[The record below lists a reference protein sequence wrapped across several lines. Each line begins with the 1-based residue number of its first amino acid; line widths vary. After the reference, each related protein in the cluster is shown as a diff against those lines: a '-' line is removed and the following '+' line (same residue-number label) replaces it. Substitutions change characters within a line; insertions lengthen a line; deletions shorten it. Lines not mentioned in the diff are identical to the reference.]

1 MSREDAASVAVEA
14 YIPTEVRYEDETV
27 NNVFVFTLYDRESSA
42 PHGALTTRNPL
53 PVGSRGGPLI
63 VRGARGGSQWRLAL
77 PEIEVI
83 NRTAMG
89 CEFRVLGPVV
99 REGPD
104 GGQGV

>member
-1 MSREDAASVAVEA
+1 VAVEA
-14 YIPTEVRYEDETV
+14 YIPTEVTYRDETV

-42 PHGALTTRNPL
+42 PRGALTTRNPL
-53 PVGSRGGPLI
+53 PVGAHGGPLI

-89 CEFRVLGPVV
+89 CEFHIQGDIV
-99 REGPD
+99 REMLTD
-104 GGQGV
+104 TASRSAS